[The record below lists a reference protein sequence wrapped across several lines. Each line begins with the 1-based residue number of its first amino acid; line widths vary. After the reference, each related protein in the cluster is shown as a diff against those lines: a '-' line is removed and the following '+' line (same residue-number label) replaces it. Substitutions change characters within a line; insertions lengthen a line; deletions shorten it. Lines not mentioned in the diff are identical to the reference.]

1 MRNILKIGL
10 TVLLAMAGIASAAN
24 YGVFA
29 GLNQYNSSYV
39 DSSSWLDGCVPD
51 AMHVY
56 TNATQRGSW
65 TAGNSQVLTNALGTR
80 TRIRQAISNY
90 AATAVSGDTFL
101 YFHSSHGG
109 NNASDNYT
117 NYTKSVY
124 LCAYD
129 ADYSDTLLA
138 QDLAKFATGVK
149 VVVMVDACHSGGLFQ
164 SRAVGTRVQAA
175 ATPGTWDLA
184 ASVTEIMKADRAA
197 KIARGVKGV
206 DKLISASEIGW
217 VTAANYDQYSWDDTD
232 GGAFTT
238 AAIAGW
244 TNGTCDNATYGNQDG
259 YATFYELWNYAK
271 DIAIGYPGE
280 IDPDDGTSYAT
291 DAQAYNTNVLKSIV
305 AGIAGDGPVADQ
317 PPTIALNPAGT
328 NKTAAFDVPLSFTV
342 TATDGDGLAV
352 SLSASGLPS
361 GATVPATNGT
371 GSVATT
377 FNWTPAE
384 AQVGVHQFSFS
395 ATDDDGTTTLG
406 VKVTV
411 TDGSTTADLLISE
424 YVEGTSNN
432 KAVEIFNGTG
442 ASVDLAAGS
451 YAVRL
456 YANGTNAPSA
466 TINLTGTL
474 ANGDV
479 YVVANPSAN
488 ATILAQADQTSGSLS
503 FNGNDPVTLAKGGVD
518 LDVVGT
524 IGVNVTNLIDVTKV
538 RLSSVSAGNTTYT
551 PAEWTDNAVDTLS
564 YLGSHDFGGGG
575 ATTSAPAFN
584 ALGGQNAAV
593 GKASSFTV
601 SATGNPA
608 PTLALRGTTAS
619 AGYSFTAGTGQLSY
633 TPPEADLGDRTFT
646 FTASNVAGVATQTV
660 SVTVAA
666 NTDLL
671 APVVQA
677 ASGIQASQFSANWL
691 AAANATGYRLDVA
704 TNSAFRHTMG
714 KRTATLAAGDLVIV
728 TVNTDTNL
736 TMQEGFDAVP
746 LVDLDVGTVIS
757 FTDNGWSNGVWRTTE
772 GTITYTA
779 PGAITAGTVLSY
791 RSANENGFVKSGSFD
806 LSAAGDTI
814 LAYQGPTNSPTFLY
828 GAGWA
833 MATPWIAASTNAN
846 NSGIPAGLSTETY
859 TIVSCGTS
867 DNYQYSAAN
876 GTSGSPGTL
885 LQWVANAGNWT
896 SDNDAPFAKFTP
908 DFTVGVVEQYND
920 FVPGYENRDV
930 GNFTTCAVTGLTE
943 GVTYYYRVKAY
954 NVSSNSPFSGTT
966 SVVTSASSTP
976 EPQPIVIGHGPGG
989 GATSMSVQI
998 PATIGV
1004 TYQLEYTTN
1013 LLAQPPAWL
1022 SAATTEA
1029 TTATVTLEDA
1039 DPDDAQRYYRI
1050 VKP

>member
-10 TVLLAMAGIASAAN
+10 TAFWAMAGIATAAN
-24 YGVFA
+24 YGVFV
-29 GLNQYNSSYV
+29 GLNQYNSSYIG
-39 DSSSWLDGCVPD
+39 SSSWLDGCVPD

-109 NNASDNYT
+109 NNDWPYST
-117 NYTKSVY
+117 SVY

-164 SRAVGTRVQAA
+164 SRAAGTRVQAA
-175 ATPGTWDLA
+175 ATSGSWDLA
-184 ASVTEIMKADRAA
+184 ASVTKIMEADRAA
-197 KIARGVKGV
+197 KLARGVKGV
-206 DKLISASEIGW
+206 DKLVSASEIGW

-259 YATFYELWNYAK
+259 YATFYEVWNYAK

-280 IDPDDGTSYAT
+280 VDPDDGTSYAT
-291 DAQAYNTNVLKSIV
+291 DAQAYNTNVLKSAI

-317 PPTIALNPAGT
+317 PPTIVLNPAGT
-328 NKTAAFDVPLSFTV
+328 NKTVTFANPLSFTV

-352 SLSASGLPS
+352 ALSASGLPA
-361 GATVPATNGT
+361 GATAPATNGT

-395 ATDDDGTTTLG
+395 ATDDDGTTTVG

-424 YVEGTSNN
+424 YIEGSSNN

-442 ASVDLAAGS
+442 ASVDLAAGNYDLRVYS
-451 YAVRL
+451 
-456 YANGTNAPSA
+456 NGTNNF
-466 TINLTGTL
+466 TRIDLTGTI

-479 YVVANPSAN
+479 FVVANSSAN
-488 ATILAQADQTSGSLS
+488 AAILAQADQTSGSLS
-503 FNGNDPVTLAKGGVD
+503 FNGNDPVALAKASNN

-524 IGVNVTNLIDVTKV
+524 IGVNVTNLADVTKV

-551 PAEWTDNAVDTLS
+551 PEEWTNSAADTVS
-564 YLGSHDFGGGG
+564 YLGSHVFGGGG
-575 ATTSAPAFN
+575 STTSAPAFN
-584 ALGGQNAAV
+584 ALGGQSATV
-593 GKASSFTV
+593 GKAASFTV
-601 SATGNPA
+601 SATGSPA
-608 PTLALRGTTAS
+608 PTLALQGTTAS
-619 AGYSFTAGTGQLSY
+619 GGYTFTAGTGLLAY

-666 NTDLL
+666 NVDLS

-677 ASGIQASQFSANWL
+677 ASGVQAAQFNANWL

-728 TVNTDTNL
+728 TVNTDTNG
-736 TMQEGFDAVP
+736 TGKGFDAVP
-746 LVDLDVGTVIS
+746 LVDLDAGTVIY
-757 FTDNGWSNGVWRTTE
+757 FTDNGWSNGVWRTGE
-772 GTITYTA
+772 GIVTYTA
-779 PGAITAGTVLSY
+779 PGAVAAGTVLSY
-791 RSANENGFVKSGSFD
+791 RSATANGFTANASFN
-806 LSAAGDTI
+806 LSTGGDTI
-814 LAYQGPTNSPTFLY
+814 LAYQGSTNSPTFLW
-828 GAGWA
+828 GIGWA
-833 MATPWIAASTNAN
+833 IGTPWIESGALSAN
-846 NSGIPAGLSTETY
+846 SSMIPAGLSAGTY
-859 TIVSCGTS
+859 TIVTCGTS
-867 DNYQYSAAN
+867 DNYQYNAAN

-885 LQWVANAGNWT
+885 LQWVASAGNWT
-896 SDNDAPFAKFTP
+896 ADDASAYAKFTP
-908 DFTVGVVEQYND
+908 DFTVGVVEQVND
-920 FVPGYENRDV
+920 FVAGYENRDV

-943 GVTYYYRVKAY
+943 GVTYYYRAKAY
-954 NVSSNSPFSGTT
+954 NASSNSPYSGTT
-966 SVVTSASSTP
+966 SVVTAASSTP
-976 EPQPIVIGHGPGG
+976 DPEPIAIGHGPGG
-989 GATSMSVQI
+989 GAASMSVQI
-998 PATIGV
+998 SATIGV
-1004 TYQLEYTTN
+1004 TYRLEYTTN

-1022 SAATTEA
+1022 SAATTNA
-1029 TTATVTLEDA
+1029 TAATVTL
-1039 DPDDAQRYYRI
+1039 DDANPIDGQRYYRI